1 MDAEQ
6 TVREFLRLLALPD
19 TQAAV
24 ALLDDEVVWRN
35 TGLPTIKGR
44 RVGGMLL
51 DAEKRGL
58 TVDITVH
65 HAAAT
70 GDIVLTDRTDVLGKG
85 KWQTSFW
92 VCGTFEVRDAKIT
105 VWDDAFS
112 WLDFTRGSLVG
123 LTRMR
128 LTLLVPR
135 TGTHPFKARLHA
147 CTPGSGTA

>member
-1 MDAEQ
+1 MEPEQ
-6 TVREFLRLLALPD
+6 TVREFFRLLALPD
-19 TQAAV
+19 TKAAV

-51 DAEKRGL
+51 DTEKRGV

-65 HAAAT
+65 HSAAT
-70 GDIVLTDRTDVLGKG
+70 GAVVLTDRTDVLRKG

-92 VCGTFEVRDAKIT
+92 VRGTFEVHDGKIT
-105 VWDDAFS
+105 LWDDAFS

-123 LTRMR
+123 LTR
-128 LTLLVPR
+128 L
-135 TGTHPFKARLHA
+135 F
-147 CTPGSGTA
+147 S